1 MNLKEKY
8 ADLIVRS
15 GLNVQKDQI
24 VVVRANVEMNEFVR
38 LIVKSCF
45 DVGAKDV
52 IVRYSDDEINRMRYL
67 SGNRMPYDYE
77 ALFHNETA
85 EKGAC
90 YLSLVGEDPDGMKG
104 VEPKLMANYSK
115 ALRGMTQPYRDN
127 WIICMQH
134 GVWPVFQLWLGLKRY
149 IQNQKMHYL
158 ICGMPY

>member
-52 IVRYSDDEINRMRYL
+52 IVRYSDDEIVCLMI
-67 SGNRMPYDYE
+67 
-77 ALFHNETA
+77 
-85 EKGAC
+85 
-90 YLSLVGEDPDGMKG
+90 MKLCSIM
-104 VEPKLMANYSK
+104 K
-115 ALRGMTQPYRDN
+115 R
-127 WIICMQH
+127 
-134 GVWPVFQLWLGLKRY
+134 LKRELV
-149 IQNQKMHYL
+149 I
-158 ICGMPY
+158 

>member
-24 VVVRANVEMNEFVR
+24 VVIRANVEMNDFVR

-67 SGNRMPYDYE
+67 SGNRTPYDYE

-85 EKGAC
+85 EKGNLKA
-90 YLSLVGEDPDGMKG
+90 YGSILQKEEEKGLMKLKPITNEKEWK
-104 VEPKLMANYSK
+104 VIEMA
-115 ALRGMTQPYRDN
+115 
-127 WIICMQH
+127 
-134 GVWPVFQLWLGLKRY
+134 LKVL
-149 IQNQKMHYL
+149 QEEAGNNKWKN
-158 ICGMPY
+158 

>member
-45 DVGAKDV
+45 EVGAKDV

-90 YLSLVGEDPDGMKG
+90 YLSLVGEDPD
-104 VEPKLMANYSK
+104 
-115 ALRGMTQPYRDN
+115 
-127 WIICMQH
+127 
-134 GVWPVFQLWLGLKRY
+134 
-149 IQNQKMHYL
+149 
-158 ICGMPY
+158 

>member
-1 MNLKEKY
+1 M
-8 ADLIVRS
+8 
-15 GLNVQKDQI
+15 NVQKDQI

-67 SGNRMPYDYE
+67 SGNCMPYDYE

-104 VEPKLMANYSK
+104 
-115 ALRGMTQPYRDN
+115 
-127 WIICMQH
+127 
-134 GVWPVFQLWLGLKRY
+134 
-149 IQNQKMHYL
+149 
-158 ICGMPY
+158 

>member
-104 VEPKLMANYSK
+104 VEPKLK
-115 ALRGMTQPYRDN
+115 KG
-127 WIICMQH
+127 I
-134 GVWPVFQLWLGLKRY
+134 KRNDTA
-149 IQNQKMHYL
+149 IS
-158 ICGMPY
+158 